1 MSENNFEN
9 LEALKIRI
17 DKLKNVLF
25 NKEVFTIDEAIRLRD
40 EGTKSVVKN
49 IEELNSDLDLAI
61 ALTQNFDNEY
71 SKESGIVRS
80 LLAKQVETAL
90 GVKTDFMERD
100 QDKQIT
106 LYESFVSEHFD
117 KMFGKEG
124 YRKIFSGNFEG
135 FMKDFENY
143 GATTAEIDRLNQAI
157 NNSILHGEYSLDD
170 DRFMT
175 DFSDKISKGRF
186 LYESTPKKEK
196 EDTRTARQIWEERA
210 YANPEFEPKKKSL

>member
-1 MSENNFEN
+1 MSENYFVDYDI
-9 LEALKIRI
+9 LRVRI
-17 DKLKNVLF
+17 DKLKDVLF
-25 NKEVFTIDEAIRLRD
+25 NKEVFTVDEAKGLRD
-40 EGTKSVVKN
+40 EGTKSVVN
-49 IEELNSDLDLAI
+49 NFEEINSDLDLAM
-61 ALTQNFDNEY
+61 ALTQNFENAY
-71 SKESGIVRS
+71 AKESGIVKS

-143 GATTAEIDRLNQAI
+143 GATTEEIDRLNQAI
-157 NNSILHGEYSLDD
+157 NNSILYGEYNLAD
-170 DRFMT
+170 DRFMI

-210 YANPEFEPKKKSL
+210 YANPDFEPKKKSL